1 MKTVLITG
9 VSRGIG
15 KAAAEK
21 FLKEG
26 WLVIG
31 TSTTGKP
38 PIKNQNLQ
46 MHKLDLLDGE
56 SIRQLSRKTG
66 KIDVIVNNAG
76 IFIDRGKNNI
86 SSEALRKTLEV
97 NLIGLAD
104 LTDRLLPRVNEGGS
118 IINVSSSLGSIT
130 EFGGHYAPAYQ
141 ISKGALNMYTR
152 ALASTLKKRGITVA
166 AIDPGWVKTDM
177 GGKGA
182 DREPKEPAEEIY
194 ELATKKIDS
203 GYFWHRGKKRKW

>member
-26 WLVIG
+26 WLVTG
-31 TSTTGKP
+31 TSTTGKS
-38 PIKNQNLQ
+38 PIKNQNLAV
-46 MHKLDLLDGE
+46 HKLDLLDGE
-56 SIRQLSRKTG
+56 SIRQLARKIG

-76 IFIDRGKNNI
+76 IFIDRGKSNI
-86 SSEALRKTLEV
+86 NSEALRKTLEV

-118 IINVSSSLGSIT
+118 IVNVSSSLGSIT

-152 ALASTLKKRGITVA
+152 ALASTLKKRGIRVA

-203 GYFWHRGKKRKW
+203 GYFWHRGKKRSW